1 MKPLPEP
8 ISPLSC
14 DRRVRLA
21 AYVGVLAAYLAAA
34 KNDPLTPGQVLFFVV
49 AALWSLAVEHR
60 FRKPFFSTPI
70 KIGLIAVGGTIFI
83 LFIAGNVGGSAEH
96 FANSISR
103 FLFWNA
109 IVFVLSRNK
118 TEYDFWTL
126 AIIELSL
133 FMISG
138 SFVQPPLFLPLLLV
152 SVFCLFTTFQRA
164 AILKCG
170 VVGEPAKG
178 GLWLSVVTLAITLE
192 AAAVV
197 FVLFPRQSFRMEK
210 APGPEAAERA
220 GRQEQP
226 QAPAPG
232 EHIGMP
238 RYSAFLKL
246 TNFQKLKTDPTP
258 VLRIKIRDLLDQ
270 PVPPEQTLYVR
281 GAVLD
286 TYENGEWKT
295 DFRKLT
301 KRDADDGT
309 IDGWTELERNV
320 PANRR
325 LVRQT
330 IQTIALSEDLAFALP
345 DPVSVGWKE
354 ARYDPSG
361 VLFFTTPPQGVV
373 EYRVDSALM
382 PAQLPNTPP
391 KGTVPE
397 RYLQVP
403 PGLDLVRMTARRVT
417 DSLAEGRNLRAGRLV
432 HYLTHNGFSYKLD
445 PFVPVAGKDPAEHFL
460 ETRTG
465 YCVHFATALALLCRS
480 AGVPARIATGFQ
492 LHDPDEDGS
501 FLVRNS
507 DAHAWV
513 EVWFGPEHGWRVY
526 DATPGAIPDAP
537 ATPDGA
543 PVASIEDKKNEKN
556 ANKRWDSFITDFDP
570 ATQALALG
578 AGARRILS
586 GALTLTQWI
595 ASPVTGALLAILV
608 GLGVV
613 VYALLPRSR
622 KDRLRQIVSGFKEPT
637 TVDFYRDFLWILS
650 KLGFRKH
657 PALTAREFAA
667 QIRPSIPVDGIDF
680 ITEKFCEARYRGT
693 PPESGDLRRINAILK
708 QLSQVERK
716 SPVARGPAA

>member
-1 MKPLPEP
+1 MRAVPEP
-8 ISPLSC
+8 ISPLSA
-14 DRRVRLA
+14 DRRIRLA

-34 KNDPLTPGQVLFFVV
+34 RNDPLTPGQVAFFVL

-83 LFIAGNVGGSAEH
+83 LFIAGNVGGTAEH

-138 SFVQPPLFLPLLLV
+138 SFVQPPTFLPLLLV
-152 SVFCLFTTFQRA
+152 SVTCLFATFQRA
-164 AILKCG
+164 AVLKCG
-170 VVGEPAKG
+170 VVGDPGRG
-178 GLWLSVVTLAITLE
+178 GIWLSLLTLALTLE
-192 AAAVV
+192 VAAVV
-197 FVLFPRQSFRMEK
+197 FVAFPRQSFRMEK
-210 APGPEAAERA
+210 APGSEPAERTS
-220 GRQEQP
+220 RQEQP
-226 QAPAPG
+226 QAPLPG
-232 EHIGMP
+232 EHVGMP
-238 RYSAFLKL
+238 RFAAFLKL

-258 VLRIKIRDLLDQ
+258 VLRIRIRDLLDQ

-295 DFRKLT
+295 DFRKQM

-320 PANRR
+320 PSGRKI
-325 LVRQT
+325 VRQT

-361 VLFFTTPPQGVV
+361 VLFFPAPPQGVV

-382 PAQLPNTPP
+382 PAQLPASPP
-391 KGTVPE
+391 RGPAPE
-397 RYLQVP
+397 RYLQLP

-417 DSLAEGRNLRAGRLV
+417 DSLGDGRNLRAGRLV

-445 PFVPVAGKDPAEHFL
+445 PFVPVQGKDPAEHFL

-465 YCVHFATALALLCRS
+465 YCVHFATALALLCRA
-480 AGVPARIATGFQ
+480 AGVPARVATGFQ
-492 LHDPDEDGS
+492 LHDPEEDGS

-526 DATPGAIPDAP
+526 DATPGAIPDA
-537 ATPDGA
+537 ATAPDGA
-543 PVASIEDKKNEKN
+543 PVASVEDRKNEKN
-556 ANKRWDSFITDFDP
+556 ANRRWDSFVTDFDP
-570 ATQALALG
+570 ATQAMALG
-578 AGARRILS
+578 GVARRLLGGLAAVARGVLS
-586 GALTLTQWI
+586 PLAALHAAAII
-595 ASPVTGALLAILV
+595 AVA
-608 GLGVV
+608 GL
-613 VYALLPRSR
+613 VYALLPRRR
-622 KDRLRQIVSGFKEPT
+622 KNRLRQMVAGFREPT
-637 TVDFYRDFLWILS
+637 TVDFYRDFLWTLS
-650 KLGFRKH
+650 KRGFRKH

-667 QIRPSIPVDGIDF
+667 QVRASIPDEGIDYV
-680 ITEKFCEARYRGT
+680 TEKFCEARYRGT
-693 PPESGDLRRINAILK
+693 PPEVEDLLKIDAILRR
-708 QLSQVERK
+708 LSQVERPHAAGTK
-716 SPVARGPAA
+716 SA

>member
-1 MKPLPEP
+1 MSPSPEP
-8 ISPLSC
+8 ISPLSA
-14 DRRVRLA
+14 DRRIRLA
-21 AYVGVLAAYLAAA
+21 AYIGVLAAYLAAA
-34 KNDPLTPGQVLFFVV
+34 RNDPLTPGQIAFFVL

-70 KIGLIAVGGTIFI
+70 KIGLIAVGGAIFI
-83 LFIAGNVGGSAEH
+83 LFIAGNVGGTAEH

-138 SFVQPPLFLPLLLV
+138 SFVQPPTFLPLLLV
-152 SVFCLFTTFQRA
+152 SVFCLFATFQRA
-164 AILKCG
+164 AVLKCG
-170 VVGEPAKG
+170 VVGDPGKG
-178 GLWLSVVTLAITLE
+178 GLWLSVLSLALTLE
-192 AAAVV
+192 VAAAV

-210 APGPEAAERA
+210 APGSDPAERA
-220 GRQEQP
+220 ARPEQP

-232 EHIGMP
+232 DHIGMP
-238 RYSAFLKL
+238 RFAAFLKL

-258 VLRIKIRDLLDQ
+258 VLRIKVRDLLDQ

-286 TYENGEWKT
+286 TYENGEWKS

-309 IDGWTELERNV
+309 VDGWTELERNV
-320 PANRR
+320 PAGRKI
-325 LVRQT
+325 VRQT
-330 IQTIALSEDLAFALP
+330 IQTVALSEDLAFALP

-361 VLFFTTPPQGVV
+361 VLFFPSPPQGVV

-382 PAQLPNTPP
+382 PAQLPATPP
-391 KGTVPE
+391 KGPAPE
-397 RYLQVP
+397 RYLQLP

-432 HYLTHNGFSYKLD
+432 HYLTHNGYSYKLD
-445 PFVPVAGKDPAEHFL
+445 PFVPVQGKDPAEHFL
-460 ETRTG
+460 ESRTG
-465 YCVHFATALALLCRS
+465 YCVHFATALALLCRA
-480 AGVPARIATGFQ
+480 AGVPARVATGFQ

-526 DATPGAIPDAP
+526 DATPGAIPDVAP
-537 ATPDGA
+537 TADGA
-543 PVASIEDKKNEKN
+543 PVASVEDKKNEKN
-556 ANKRWDSFITDFDP
+556 ANKRWDSFVTDFDP

-578 AGARRILS
+578 EAARRLLAGLTSAARWLMSPPVAATAAGAL
-586 GALTLTQWI
+586 
-595 ASPVTGALLAILV
+595 VLAVLA
-608 GLGVV
+608 
-613 VYALLPRSR
+613 YALLPRRR
-622 KDRLRQIVSGFKEPT
+622 KNRLRQIVAGFREPT
-637 TVDFYRDFLWILS
+637 TVDFYRDFLWTLS

-667 QIRPSIPVDGIDF
+667 QVRASLPDEGIDF

-693 PPESGDLRRINAILK
+693 PPADDERRKIDEILGR
-708 QLSQVERK
+708 LSRVERK
-716 SPVARGPAA
+716 PQPARA